1 MVRIATWNIY
11 SGRRPGAAAV
21 DPGSF
26 AAAVAALD
34 ADLLGLQEVD
44 RAQPR
49 SGGHDLTSLAA
60 SAMGAATALFAPAL
74 VGLPQGWRTADG
86 SEPVDVPAYG
96 VALLSRY
103 PVTGWRTVRL
113 PGAPMPVP
121 YRWPGNR
128 LPSLVRD
135 EARVAIVADVEAPS
149 GPLTVVT
156 THLSFL
162 PVWNGVQL
170 RRLVRALAPETDR
183 LVLLGDL
190 NMGRRRAERLTGLAP
205 LATGPTYPVHDPN
218 RQIDHLLA
226 RGLTSSSGGPV
237 LLEVSD
243 HHALVAISSRPAY
256 RPPAR

>member
-1 MVRIATWNIY
+1 MRIATWNVL
-11 SGRRPGAAAV
+11 SGRRPGAADV

-26 AAAVAALD
+26 AAAVGALG

-49 SGGHDLTSLAA
+49 SGRHDLTSLAA
-60 SAMGAATALFAPAL
+60 SAMGADTAIFSPAL
-74 VGLPQGWRTADG
+74 VGLPHQWRTAG
-86 SEPVDVPAYG
+86 GTEPADVPAYG
-96 VALLSRY
+96 VTFLSRY
-103 PVTGWRTVRL
+103 PVSRWRTVRL
-113 PGAPMPVP
+113 AGAPLPVP

-162 PVWNGVQL
+162 PLWNGVQL
-170 RRLVRALAPETDR
+170 RRLVRALDPEKAG

-205 LATGPTYPVHDPN
+205 LATGPTYPAHAPN

-226 RGLTSSSGGPV
+226 RGLTASSGGPV
-237 LLEVSD
+237 RLDVSD
-243 HHALVAISSRPAY
+243 HQALVADV
-256 RPPAR
+256 

>member
-1 MVRIATWNIY
+1 M
-11 SGRRPGAAAV
+11 
-21 DPGSF
+21 
-26 AAAVAALD
+26 
-34 ADLLGLQEVD
+34 
-44 RAQPR
+44 R
-49 SGGHDLTSLAA
+49 S
-60 SAMGAATALFAPAL
+60 TAIFSPAL
-74 VGLPQGWRTADG
+74 VGLPQQWRTADG
-86 SEPVDVPAYG
+86 TEPADVPAYG
-96 VALLSRY
+96 VAFLSRY

-113 PGAPMPVP
+113 AGAPLPVP

-135 EARVAIVADVEAPS
+135 EARVAVVADVEAPS

-170 RRLVRALAPETDR
+170 RRLVRALVPENGR

-205 LATGPTYPVHDPN
+205 LATGSTYPAHAPN

-226 RGLTSSSGGPV
+226 RGLTAALGRSRSGWTCRTTKPWWPM
-237 LLEVSD
+237 
-243 HHALVAISSRPAY
+243 SSRPAC
-256 RPPAR
+256 RPPGRSGRSRAWPAGHRRRCGARPGAGRPRPSGR

>member
-1 MVRIATWNIY
+1 VRIATWNIL
-11 SGRRPGAAAV
+11 SGRRPGAADV
-21 DPGSF
+21 DPDSF
-26 AAAVAALD
+26 AAAIAALD

-60 SAMGAATALFAPAL
+60 SAMGAATAVFVPAL
-74 VGLPQGWRTADG
+74 VGLPQRWSTADD
-86 SEPVDVPAYG
+86 SEPADVPAYG
-96 VALLSRY
+96 VAFLSRY
-103 PVTGWRTVRL
+103 PVTGRRTIRL
-113 PGAPMPVP
+113 PGAPLPVP

-135 EARVAIVADVEAPS
+135 EARVAVVADVETPT
-149 GPLTVVT
+149 GPLTLVT

-170 RRLVRALAPETDR
+170 RRLVRSLASETGR

-190 NMGRRRAERLTGLAP
+190 NMGRRRAERLTGLTP
-205 LATGPTYPVHDPN
+205 LATGATYPAHDSA

-226 RGLTSSSGGPV
+226 RGLTASSGGTV
-237 LLEVSD
+237 RLDVSD
-243 HHALVAISSRPAY
+243 HRALVTDV
-256 RPPAR
+256 

>member
-1 MVRIATWNIY
+1 MRIATWNIL

-21 DPGSF
+21 DPGAF
-26 AAAVAALD
+26 AAAVRALD

-44 RAQPR
+44 RGQPR
-49 SGGHDLTSLAA
+49 SGRHDLTSLAA
-60 SAMGAATALFAPAL
+60 SAMGADTAIFSPAL
-74 VGLPQGWRTADG
+74 VGLPQQWRTADG
-86 SEPVDVPAYG
+86 TEPADVPAYG
-96 VALLSRY
+96 VAFLSRY

-113 PGAPMPVP
+113 AGAPLPVP

-135 EARVAIVADVEAPS
+135 EARVAVVAHVEAPS
-149 GPLTVVT
+149 GPLRVVT

-170 RRLVRALAPETDR
+170 RRLVRALAPENGR

-205 LATGPTYPVHDPN
+205 LATGSTFPAHAPT

-237 LLEVSD
+237 RLDVSD
-243 HHALVAISSRPAY
+243 HQALVADL
-256 RPPAR
+256 